1 MQDEILAKNPA
12 PNLRVYVVWFD
23 MLFGDS
29 RSKWDGDGMAD
40 PRVVHYWDEK
50 KVVGNWYSANVTHRQ
65 DTTWDFYAL
74 YGPKATDLNKPLARG
89 STIIGSHADL
99 AASIQPL
106 LTRNRSQTTFDW
118 WNPSDAPG

>member
-1 MQDEILAKNPA
+1 MQDEILAKNPT
-12 PNLRVYVVWFD
+12 PNLRVYTVWFD

-65 DTTWDFYAL
+65 DTTWDFFAL
-74 YGPKATDLNKPLARG
+74 YGPNATDLTKPLDRG

-99 AASIQPL
+99 AASIRPL
-106 LTRNRSQTTFDW
+106 LAATSARPAVEYPRRVS
-118 WNPSDAPG
+118 S